1 MSEKTDIDEI
11 ISRGID
17 LKNRRIHFGLMEEDG
32 SDISWHSVEAAVR
45 AMLKMSTEYPKKPIE
60 LHLSSTGGATYEVL
74 RFYDAIQACPC
85 QIKFFGSGQIMSAAV
100 VIMVGC
106 DERWLTPNA
115 TIMNHNGSADG
126 IDHTITDRE
135 IDTEELKR
143 LTDRTNMILA
153 DNSRFPLDFWSGIG
167 QRDLYLTA
175 TEAVMLGIADGI
187 LEPKKRGNLRKV
199 RSHAL
204 AKVPDNKELTKLV
217 KNLYK
222 RTHKGG
228 TLTKIEIHIPKEEFD
243 NSLTIDTSPVPE
255 EVEINNIT
263 SNEEKETTVVK
274 ELSDVKTVYPMQPT
288 DPSKKT

>member
-60 LHLSSTGGATYEVL
+60 LHLSSTGGDTYEVL

-106 DERWLTPNA
+106 DERWLTPNT

-175 TEAVMLGIADGI
+175 NEAVMMGLVEGI

-199 RSHAL
+199 RSHTL

-222 RTHKGG
+222 RVHKGG

-255 EVEINNIT
+255 EVEINNIISSKNEDATAVKET
-263 SNEEKETTVVK
+263 SNAKIV
-274 ELSDVKTVYPMQPT
+274 QPVQST